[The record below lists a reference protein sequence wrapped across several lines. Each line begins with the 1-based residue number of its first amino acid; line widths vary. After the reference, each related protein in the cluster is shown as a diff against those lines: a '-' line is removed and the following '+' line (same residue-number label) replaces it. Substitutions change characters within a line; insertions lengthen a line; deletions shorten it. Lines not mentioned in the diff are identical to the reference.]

1 MMSSFIALSA
11 ALLGGLQ
18 PAASP
23 VPPPAPAAIVAEAP
37 RTPASLPVAAGPEP
51 APVAPAITEPA
62 APASALPPRQSPP
75 LREVEAPRTQEAP
88 SRTAQSAPDP
98 SIVSPTERRAI
109 LQGAS
114 DALSRVE
121 TAQGEFRQIDPQGG
135 VSTGEFA
142 LQRPGRMRFDYDDP
156 VPILIA
162 ADGTNVAMRDE
173 ELETVDRVP
182 LASTPLGL
190 LLDDSLDF
198 ETEAEVLR
206 VQREAGVT
214 AITVVDPS
222 EDTEGELTLLF
233 DSASYE
239 LLGWQVLDANGGITR
254 VELSNVHTGMSL
266 NPRLFIIR
274 DFEEEDDRRRR

>member
-18 PAASP
+18 PTEVPAS
-23 VPPPAPAAIVAEAP
+23 PPAPAAIVAEAP
-37 RTPASLPVAAGPEP
+37 RAPANVAVEVAP
-51 APVAPAITEPA
+51 APVAAPTVQANAPA
-62 APASALPPRQSPP
+62 AAAPPRQSPP
-75 LREVEAPRTQEAP
+75 LREVDTAPRAQEAP

-121 TAQGEFRQIDPQGG
+121 TAQGDFRQVDPQGG

-142 LQRPGRMRFDYDDP
+142 LQRPGRMRFEYDDP

-254 VELSNVHTGMSL
+254 VELSNVRTGMSL

-274 DFEEEDDRRRR
+274 DFEEDDDRRRR